1 MEFPD
6 TKTARLARLSGRLFL
21 VLLGVALLCGL
32 AAYLQSSALQKWLS
46 GLAANATFSDIYGL
60 WPMVLVLWVAELVLA
75 GVVGYVLF
83 RWASRYHETV
93 AGERLTYWSWKSPY
107 SRMWDAVRKHHRE
120 VTAAVARSNRFIHYW
135 LMAWYAG
142 LFGSLLFVMLI
153 FRIHQEGY
161 SQADAASLYLYYLF
175 LAFAQFFILVACV
188 TGWRM
193 VSKFTDILLAIK
205 QGDA

>member
-21 VLLGVALLCGL
+21 VLLGLALLCGL

-60 WPMVLVLWVAELVLA
+60 WPMVLVLWVAEFVLA

-83 RWASRYHETV
+83 RWASRYHEAV
-93 AGERLTYWSWKSPY
+93 AGERLTYWGWKSPY
-107 SRMWDAVRKHHRE
+107 ARMWDAVRKHHPDE
-120 VTAAVARSNRFIHYW
+120 AAAVAPSNRFIHYW
-135 LMAWYAG
+135 VMAWFAG
-142 LFGSLLFVMLI
+142 FFGTLIFGTLI

-161 SQADAASLYLYYLF
+161 TQADASSLYLNYLF

-193 VSKFTDILLAIK
+193 VSKFTDILLAIN
-205 QGDA
+205 QHDA